1 MSKGLHETES
11 ILWDLYTR
19 NINFTFFKPCSVF
32 IDQLIDLFCN
42 KQCMFGLLI
51 NEFMDNLFFRP
62 WTIEAFSVFL
72 SKVREWEKKV
82 DYMINLQPVF
92 KLLNVHPPLRL
103 EGKMSKLGG
112 KKEVATVV
120 TLPKVTSVKAALD
133 DHSNTE
139 SVSDL

>member
-62 WTIEAFSVFL
+62 WTIEAFSAFL

-82 DYMINLQPVF
+82 DYML
-92 KLLNVHPPLRL
+92 
-103 EGKMSKLGG
+103 
-112 KKEVATVV
+112 
-120 TLPKVTSVKAALD
+120 
-133 DHSNTE
+133 
-139 SVSDL
+139 